1 MPVNINLDI
10 NKLADDS
17 ISPVTKRISK
27 TLISIWDLTFG
38 QIDNYNEKYQLKKE
52 KELKDYKQLLESEIN
67 KIDPDNLIEPKLSV
81 VGPALESSKFY
92 YEEKELRSMFAK
104 LVASAM
110 DSSKISKVKTSFTH
124 IIQQLDKVDA
134 LNLLSFQNITR
145 KPIAR
150 IETEYNSNKFTNDN
164 RWQYIFFSSYEI
176 EPLSDAMSSSIDNLQ
191 RLGLIEVTFDRWYK
205 YESIYDDY
213 HDSSYIFSYTSCNPK
228 HGIGYMPAEH
238 GVIFLT
244 TLGIQFIDVCL

>member
-10 NKLADDS
+10 NKIADDT
-17 ISPVTKRISK
+17 ISPITRRIST

-38 QIDNYNEKYQLKKE
+38 HIDNMNEKYQLKKE
-52 KELKDYKQLLESEIN
+52 KELNDYKQLLETEIN
-67 KIDPDNLIEPKLSV
+67 KIDPVNLVEPKLSV

-104 LVASAM
+104 LVASSM
-110 DSSKISKVKTSFTH
+110 DSSKTTKVRTSFTH
-124 IIQQLDKVDA
+124 IIQQLDKIDA
-134 LNLLSFQNITR
+134 LNLLSFQDKTR

-150 IETEYNSNKFTNDN
+150 AETGYNSYRFTNDN
-164 RWQYIFFSSYEI
+164 RYQYIFFSSYEI

-191 RLGLIEVTFDRWYK
+191 RLGLVEVTFDRWYED
-205 YESIYDDY
+205 ESRYNNY
-213 HDSSYIFSYTSCNPK
+213 HDSSYIFSYTSDSPS
-228 HGIGYMPAEH
+228 HGNGYLPAEH
-238 GVIFLT
+238 GLIYLT

>member
-1 MPVNINLDI
+1 MSVNIKLDI
-10 NKLADDS
+10 NKLADDT
-17 ISPVTKRISK
+17 ISPVTKRIST

-38 QIDNYNEKYQLKKE
+38 QIDNFNEKYQLKKE
-52 KELKDYKQLLESEIN
+52 KELKDYKTLLESEIN
-67 KIDPDNLIEPKLSV
+67 KINPDNLVEPKLSI

-110 DSSKISKVKTSFTH
+110 DSSKISKVRTSFTH

-134 LNLLSFQNITR
+134 LNLLSFQDKTR

-150 IETEYNSNKFTNDN
+150 AETGYNSYKFINDN
-164 RWQYIFFSSYEI
+164 RYQYIFFSSHDI

-191 RLGLIEVTFDRWYK
+191 RLGLIEVTFDRWYDN
-205 YESIYDDY
+205 ESIYDNY
-213 HDSSYIFSYTSCNPK
+213 HDSSYIFSYTSGIPK
-228 HGIGYMPAEH
+228 QGNGYLPAEH
-238 GVIFLT
+238 GIIFLT

>member
-1 MPVNINLDI
+1 MSVNINLDI
-10 NKLADDS
+10 NKIADDT
-17 ISPVTKRISK
+17 ISPITRRIST

-38 QIDNYNEKYQLKKE
+38 HIDDMNEKYQLR
-52 KELKDYKQLLESEIN
+52 KELELNDYKQQLETEIN
-67 KIDPDNLIEPKLSV
+67 KIDPDNLVEPKLSV

-104 LVASAM
+104 LVASSM
-110 DSSKISKVKTSFTH
+110 DSSKTAKVKTSFTH

-134 LNLLSFQNITR
+134 LNLLSFQIKTR

-150 IETEYNSNKFTNDN
+150 AETGYDSYRFTNDN
-164 RWQYIFFSSYEI
+164 RYQYIFFSSHDI

-191 RLGLIEVTFDRWYK
+191 RLGLVEVTFDKWFK
-205 YESIYDDY
+205 DESIYDKH
-213 HDSSYIFSYTSCNPK
+213 HDDSYIFSYASGNPK
-228 HGIGYMPAEH
+228 TGNGYMPAEH
-238 GVIFLT
+238 GLIYLT